1 MAMVHQISAS
11 GGGVPKTPLDRASID
26 INGVVG
32 DDQTSKKYHG
42 GPDRALV
49 LYSLEIIEALRAEG
63 HPITP
68 GSTGENLTVTGLDW
82 DDMIPGTKVRIGQ
95 TVAQITDFASPC
107 WKIVDSFSDKE
118 SSRIS
123 QAEHPGWSRV
133 CAKVI
138 IGGFIQTG
146 DEVELLD

>member
-1 MAMVHQISAS
+1 MHGQFVKCDL
-11 GGGVPKTPLDRASID
+11 GGQHAI
-26 INGVVG
+26 
-32 DDQTSKKYHG
+32 
-42 GPDRALV
+42 RALQ
-49 LYSLEIIEALRAEG
+49 LNMSCEFFK
-63 HPITP
+63 
-68 GSTGENLTVTGLDW
+68 GSS
-82 DDMIPGTKVRIGQ
+82 
-95 TVAQITDFASPC
+95 TDFASPC

>member
-1 MAMVHQISAS
+1 MATVHQISAS
-11 GGGVPKTPLDRASID
+11 GGGVPKTPLDRAVID

-49 LYSLEIIEALRAEG
+49 LYSLEVIAALQAEG
-63 HPITP
+63 HPINP
-68 GSTGENLTVTGLDW
+68 GSTGENLTIAGLDW
-82 DDMIPGTKVRIGQ
+82 DDMTPGTKVRIGQ

-123 QAEHPGWSRV
+123 QSEHPGWSRV
-133 CAKVI
+133 CARVI
-138 IGGFIQTG
+138 IGGTVQTG
-146 DEVELLD
+146 DEVHLLD

>member
-1 MAMVHQISAS
+1 MDKAV
-11 GGGVPKTPLDRASID
+11 ID
-26 INGVVG
+26 TNGVVG

-49 LYSLEIIEALRAEG
+49 LYSLEIIEALQAEG
-63 HPITP
+63 HPIIP
-68 GSTGENLTVTGLDW
+68 GSTGENLTITGVDW
-82 DDMIPGTKVRIGQ
+82 DEMTPGAKVRIGQ
-95 TVAQITDFASPC
+95 TIAQITDFASPC

-123 QAEHPGWSRV
+123 QVEHPGWSRV

-138 IGGFIQTG
+138 IGGVIQTG

>member
-1 MAMVHQISAS
+1 MATVHQISAS
-11 GGGVPKTPLDRASID
+11 VGGVPKTPLDRAAID
-26 INGVVG
+26 IDGVVG

-49 LYSLEIIEALRAEG
+49 LYSLEIIEALQAEG
-63 HPITP
+63 HPISP
-68 GSTGENLTVTGLDW
+68 GSTGENLTITGLDW
-82 DDMIPGTKVRIGQ
+82 DDMTPGTKVRIGQ

-107 WKIVDSFSDKE
+107 WKVVDSFSDKE
-118 SSRIS
+118 SSRIG

-138 IGGFIQTG
+138 IGGIVQTG